1 MGVDE
6 ILSDF
11 QRSVLLAKVIFARLP
26 EVNVD
31 LFQVEALQPIELS
44 ERLYNTVVC
53 PIFPQFEFFEIIKII
68 DLLEVPEYL
77 FHVTV
82 IHRIVLREMVAA
94 VLGGK
99 RIKIDGLLIVNLN
112 LGNIVHQTQ
121 YPYLRGVGR

>member
-1 MGVDE
+1 MEAGSGSVRMGVDE

-53 PIFPQFEFFEIIKII
+53 PIFPQFEFF
-68 DLLEVPEYL
+68 
-77 FHVTV
+77 
-82 IHRIVLREMVAA
+82 
-94 VLGGK
+94 
-99 RIKIDGLLIVNLN
+99 
-112 LGNIVHQTQ
+112 
-121 YPYLRGVGR
+121 